1 MLWSVIA
8 AAVLG
13 ATGLHM
19 IFSGKYATTRRMSW
33 IPFAMAAMELAMC
46 GALDLAAYP
55 VLTAILMVCRLTVL
69 VCCYRVLK
77 IDAAMERTRQ
87 RRRAVCHDDDGLI
100 RYAAQVFQQK
110 LFGFRIQGAGGFI
123 QK

>member
-87 RRRAVCHDDDGLI
+87 RRRAVWQYI
-100 RYAAQVFQQK
+100 AATAPEACLVS
-110 LFGFRIQGAGGFI
+110 GGV
-123 QK
+123 QPAASRRRSA